1 MHNAISLDADTLKS
15 LLRLMHF
22 FGLVLGLGTA
32 TFLDLMLVRF
42 MLRGRIRKQ
51 QLRIF
56 TFGSHAVTVGLVLLW
71 ISGAGFLW
79 MYSVVNPTALTN
91 PKIWAK
97 ITIVWVLTI
106 NAVYL
111 HLLVLPIFQRQ
122 AGKPLLAELSHRDR
136 AMMVIGGVTSALSW
150 YFPLAIA
157 AQSWLNFSAS
167 VAQIVGSYAA
177 VLSVGLL
184 VSLVAGVFMARH
196 ARRLHLEPAKSKAPS
211 RPVGHT
217 VQGQQ
222 FFNGFARTDHVPLVA
237 VDQNFGDQRA
247 RVVG

>member
-1 MHNAISLDADTLKS
+1 MHNAISLDADTLRS

-111 HLLVLPIFQRQ
+111 HLLVLPAFQKQ
-122 AGKPLLAELSHRDR
+122 AGKPLLAELSTRDR
-136 AMMVIGGVTSALSW
+136 TMMVIGGVTSALSW

-177 VLSVGLL
+177 VLSVGVL
-184 VSLVAGVFMARH
+184 VSLVASVFHGAARP
-196 ARRLHLEPAKSKAPS
+196 EPAAPAGQVQGPITPS
-211 RPVGHT
+211 R
-217 VQGQQ
+217 
-222 FFNGFARTDHVPLVA
+222 ARCR
-237 VDQNFGDQRA
+237 GRA
-247 RVVG
+247 DRQWICADG